1 MLLLMEKHSCSIL
14 CISYITVRLYYRYYW
29 TRFATE
35 FNNNHSIQAW
45 TVLQLV
51 CSKIFSEQSISR
63 ALMSQQRLD
72 YHPWSRS
79 WDSWPARTRPFNKF
93 YRSVTSQLFVVW
105 HILYCRHLWYA
116 HASCCKRIYCSAGH
130 IRHRVTKM
138 ALNCEIC
145 VSALLSECFI
155 CQVSQ
160 VCDAL
165 ANDTRLANGFN
176 AMGFGQG
183 GLFLWVTS

>member
-14 CISYITVRLYYRYYW
+14 CISYITVRLYYR

-35 FNNNHSIQAW
+35 FNNNHIQAW

-116 HASCCKRIYCSAGH
+116 HASCCKRIYCSAGN
-130 IRHRVTKM
+130 IRHRVTFKNGTELWNLCFRFIIWVFHLSGLSSLRCSGKRHK
-138 ALNCEIC
+138 AGQRIQCNGLWPGWTFP
-145 VSALLSECFI
+145 VSY
-155 CQVSQ
+155 
-160 VCDAL
+160 
-165 ANDTRLANGFN
+165 
-176 AMGFGQG
+176 
-183 GLFLWVTS
+183 